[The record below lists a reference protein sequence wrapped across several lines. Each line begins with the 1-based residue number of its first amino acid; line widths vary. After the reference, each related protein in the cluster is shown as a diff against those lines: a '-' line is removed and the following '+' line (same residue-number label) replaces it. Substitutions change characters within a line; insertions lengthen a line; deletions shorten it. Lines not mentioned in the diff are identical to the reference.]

1 MAGLVQP
8 NASFGKAASWSPFF
22 NPENLEW
29 IPMHTSSN
37 PSQFPRSQTVEKALQ
52 AFAEQMERTTTLS
65 DGVLTARV
73 IGEFSAGKTRLL
85 RELLGELIPTALFPV
100 SSLERQTRLQLEI
113 THGEVPAL
121 TLIARE
127 QDHCTTAVT
136 LKTLTKFPERDALT
150 DYNPLLHRLRLALPE
165 PRLILPTGDGFSE
178 DASPKRLFLIDTPGW
193 NSGDDELAESDATQ
207 IMAGY
212 HNLALVY
219 VTDVIRLDGAEN
231 AERLLEFLDAL
242 AQAEFLETTP
252 TLLFIVTHCPTEEAN
267 HQKNRAR
274 KLVLAQWEKL
284 GRAADELNLNLF
296 CVDFGTMKVQAL
308 QSFRD
313 DFWQALLLPLGHKD
327 KVADPWLSALR
338 QWPKEWNVGPPVA
351 NTQAML
357 AQARQL
363 LERARKGDEFVGGMN
378 IHRLRGLDTKG
389 MVQKVRDT
397 WLHQLGC
404 SATDLASFMSKP
416 PQDLPAE
423 HPLSAWWKHYW
434 LANCRQALE
443 PVKAFFKQ
451 AEQAIGELTPK
462 TEDIPAHFDAK
473 LAPAYQQA
481 LATVDNS
488 FTALVETAQ
497 QVINEPLA
505 EKVIATLMT
514 LSLLQARY
522 ADDYAIHS
530 AATSER

>member
-1 MAGLVQP
+1 M
-8 NASFGKAASWSPFF
+8 K
-22 NPENLEW
+22 
-29 IPMHTSSN
+29 
-37 PSQFPRSQTVEKALQ
+37 
-52 AFAEQMERTTTLS
+52 RTTALS

-85 RELLGELIPTALFPV
+85 RELLGELIPPALFPV

-113 THGEVPAL
+113 THGEMPGL
-121 TLIARE
+121 TLIERE
-127 QDHCTTAVT
+127 QDYHPAVT
-136 LKTLTKFPERDALT
+136 LKTLTNFPERDALT

-165 PRLILPTGDGFSE
+165 PRLILSAGDGFSKG
-178 DASPKRLFLIDTPGW
+178 ASPKRLFLIDTPGW
-193 NSGDDELAESDATQ
+193 NSGDDVLAESDATQ

-219 VTDVIRLDGAEN
+219 VTDVTRLDGATN
-231 AERLLEFLDAL
+231 AERLLEFLEAL
-242 AQAEFLETTP
+242 ANADFLEEP
-252 TLLFIVTHCPTEEAN
+252 TLLFIVTHCPAQEAN

-284 GRAADELNLNLF
+284 DRAPDKLNLNLF
-296 CVDFGTMKVQAL
+296 CVDFGSMKKQAL
-308 QSFRD
+308 QTFRD
-313 DFWQALLLPLGHKD
+313 DFWQALLLPLGQKD
-327 KVADPWLSALR
+327 KVADPWVSALR
-338 QWPKEWNVGPPVA
+338 QWPKAWDVCPLVGH
-351 NTQAML
+351 TQQML

-397 WLHQLGC
+397 WLYQLGC
-404 SATDLASFMSKP
+404 SATDLASFMSKAL
-416 PQDLPAE
+416 QDLPAD
-423 HPLSAWWKHYW
+423 HPLSAWWQHYW
-434 LANCRQALE
+434 LANTRQALE

-462 TEDIPAHFDAK
+462 TEDLPAHFDAK
-473 LAPAYQQA
+473 LAPAYKQA
-481 LATVDNS
+481 LAALDNS

-505 EKVIATLMT
+505 EKVVATLMT

-530 AATSER
+530 RSAELSKR

>member
-1 MAGLVQP
+1 
-8 NASFGKAASWSPFF
+8 
-22 NPENLEW
+22 
-29 IPMHTSSN
+29 MHTPSN

-52 AFAEQMERTTTLS
+52 AFADQMERTTTLS

-85 RELLGELIPTALFPV
+85 RELLGELIPPALFPV

-113 THGEVPAL
+113 THGEVPVL

-127 QDHCTTAVT
+127 QDYTPAVT
-136 LKTLTKFPERDALT
+136 LKILTDFPERDALT
-150 DYNPLLHRLRLALPE
+150 AYNPLLHRLRLTLPE
-165 PRLILPTGDGFSE
+165 PRLILPSGDGFSD

-193 NSGDDELAESDATQ
+193 NSGDDVLAESDATQ
-207 IMAGY
+207 IMAGH

-219 VTDVIRLDGAEN
+219 VTNVTRLQSEIN
-231 AERLLEFLDAL
+231 AARLLEFLDAL
-242 AQAEFLETTP
+242 ANADFLEEP
-252 TLLFIVTHCPTEEAN
+252 TLLFIVTHCPAKDAPRMENIALT
-267 HQKNRAR
+267 
-274 KLVLAQWEKL
+274 LVLAQWEKL
-284 GRAADELNLNLF
+284 DRAADELNLNLF
-296 CVDFGTMKVQAL
+296 CVDFGTMKMQAL
-308 QSFRD
+308 QTFRD

-351 NTQAML
+351 HTQAML
-357 AQARQL
+357 VQARQL
-363 LERARKGDEFVGGMN
+363 LGRARKGDEFVGGMN

-397 WLHQLGC
+397 WLYQLGC
-404 SATDLASFMSKP
+404 SATDLASFMSKA

-451 AEQAIGELTPK
+451 AEQAIGDLTPK
-462 TEDIPAHFDAK
+462 TEDLPAHFDAK
-473 LAPAYQQA
+473 LAPAYKQA
-481 LATVDNS
+481 LAAVDNS

-530 AATSER
+530 EATSER